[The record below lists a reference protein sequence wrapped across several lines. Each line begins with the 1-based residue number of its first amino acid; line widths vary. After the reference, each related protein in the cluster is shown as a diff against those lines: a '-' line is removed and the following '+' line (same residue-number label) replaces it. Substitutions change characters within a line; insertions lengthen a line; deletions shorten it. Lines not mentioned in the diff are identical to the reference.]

1 MANKVNIVI
10 DQGTTFNTT
19 YIIHDNLDEPIN
31 FTSYSANSQMRKSY
45 SSSNSFVFSVS
56 LSSNGGVSLSMNA
69 ATTSNITAGRY
80 VYDVEVEDVSGIRS
94 RIVEGIVTVT
104 PQVTR

>member
-1 MANKVNIVI
+1 MAAKINLVI

-19 YIIHDNLDEPIN
+19 FVIHNDADEPIN
-31 FTSYSANSQMRKSY
+31 FTGYAANSQMRKAY
-45 SSSNSFVFSVS
+45 SSSNAYSFGISLGSEGQVS
-56 LSSNGGVSLSMNA
+56 LTMSAN
-69 ATTSNITAGRY
+69 TTGSITAGRY
-80 VYDVEVEDVSGIRS
+80 VYDVEVQDTNSVRS